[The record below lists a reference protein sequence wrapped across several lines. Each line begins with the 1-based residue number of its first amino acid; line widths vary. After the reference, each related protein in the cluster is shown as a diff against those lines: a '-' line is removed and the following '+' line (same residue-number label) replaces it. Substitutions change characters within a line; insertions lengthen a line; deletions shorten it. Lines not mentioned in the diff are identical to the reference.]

1 MPKIGSIPR
10 SATVAWSSSTEHSGL
25 LAAGTVAG
33 AISETFDTTAHL
45 DIFSLDLTS
54 DSDELPLLGTLTCAD
69 RYNRLTWGTK
79 GVADGSLPYG
89 ILAAGTV
96 NGAIQVVNPAFM
108 IAGGADPIV
117 ATIDTHTGPVR
128 GLEFNPAVPEL
139 LASGASDSEVF
150 ITDLTNPRNPRV
162 VSPGTKSPGP
172 GADISCVAWNRKVTH
187 IMASTSH
194 NGLSVVWDLK
204 LKKPVINFTNSN
216 NRSQRN
222 SVIAW
227 NPEQATQIIVASED
241 DSYPFM
247 QIWDLRNAF
256 APVKELSGHQK
267 GILTASWCPQDEN
280 LLVSAGKD
288 NRTLC
293 WDPSTGEVLCELP
306 PSENWT
312 FDVQWSPR
320 LPAIL
325 SAASFSGDIQ
335 VHSLQ
340 DASAST
346 EVQNANG
353 WAGEQQQGQAGAG
366 LMKAPKWLRRPCG
379 ATFGFGGKLA
389 RFDEK
394 SGSTITI
401 TDVHVDNGVVKRAED
416 LHAALD
422 AGDLSGFCSRKAAE
436 AVNERDAEDWRLMQ
450 VLCSQD
456 QRQLLLGFLGLADPS
471 APKKLPEAI
480 NAAGAVEHAD
490 TVTPQAAMPPA
501 KDEDAETLFSQMAI
515 ATERQMSLQSTSEPE
530 SPVPDSPP
538 PSFHLEPGVAAMPL
552 VTPAAPD
559 NPAIARAVLNGNFE
573 SAVEACLA
581 QGRVADA
588 LVLASAS
595 GRDLWATTRD
605 KYLASNQSPFMSRL
619 SAIVHQDF
627 GKYVAESSLASWKET
642 LGLVNTYA
650 SAEELP
656 VLCDQLATRLEGEAA
671 DRAAATLCFM
681 CAANTTKT
689 VELWRMRFDE
699 ALQAAPGGD
708 DVAPLLELMEK
719 CVVFQETTQTKEGYL
734 LVADKL
740 TAFAEL
746 LSAQGCLHEAMGYL
760 VQLPPA
766 TEREDPA
773 AMLMHRIH
781 GANPSL
787 LQSPP
792 PVPFDEVYVPETGAT
807 VGHDGDYR
815 QQQEQQQP
823 DYGQQ
828 QQVDYGIDYGTTY
841 TADAQYSAAAAAT
854 YTNGSSG
861 YAQTGYAYADAAP
874 AAAACGSYSAA
885 SSGYGYSA
893 PAPAPYTYAAQPATA
908 YEPTPAP
915 AAPPPPAA
923 GAYGAQMAQGGY
935 GYTTPAAPPPTAA
948 YAYQAP
954 PAPAPAP
961 AAPLPAAPASYPP
974 APTAPPAAPYQYQP
988 PAQPSYEA
996 LPPGYG
1002 QPEPHAPPPPAGPPA
1017 PPPAPPKPSYDASG
1031 VVTTI
1036 QGLVARCG
1044 AYQLQG
1050 ADQRRLQD
1058 AEKRLVVLFQKLGD
1072 GSISLG
1078 TFEKLQELSQG
1089 ARPWA
1094 ARRRS
1099 RTSCPASPLT
1109 AGHSD

>member
-10 SATVAWSSSTEHSGL
+10 SATVAWSSSTDHCGL

-54 DSDELPLLGTLTCAD
+54 GSDELPLLGTLTCAD

-96 NGAIQVVNPAFM
+96 NGAIQIVNPALM
-108 IAGGADPIV
+108 ITGGADPIV

-162 VSPGTKSPGP
+162 VSPGAKSPGP

-241 DSYPFM
+241 DNYPFM
-247 QIWDLRNAF
+247 QVWDLRNAF
-256 APVKELSGHQK
+256 APVKELAGHQK

-353 WAGEQQQGQAGAG
+353 WAGEQQQGQPGAG
-366 LMKAPKWLRRPCG
+366 LMRAPKWLRRPCG
-379 ATFGFGGKLA
+379 ATFGFGGKLV

-394 SGSTITI
+394 SGPTITI
-401 TDVHVDNGVVKRAED
+401 TDVHVDNEVVKRAEE
-416 LHAALD
+416 LHIALD
-422 AGDLSGFCSRKAAE
+422 SGDLSGFCSRKAAA
-436 AVNERDAEDWRLMQ
+436 AVNDRDAEDWRLMQ

-456 QRQLLLGFLGLADPS
+456 QRQHLLGFLGLADPN
-471 APKKLPEAI
+471 APKKPPDAGH
-480 NAAGAVEHAD
+480 AASIGEHAD
-490 TVTPQAAMPPA
+490 PVTPHAAVPPTE
-501 KDEDAETLFSQMAI
+501 DEDPETLFSQMAI
-515 ATERQMSLQSTSEPE
+515 ATERQMSMQSMSEPDSPVPE
-530 SPVPDSPP
+530 SPG
-538 PSFHLEPGVAAMPL
+538 PSYDAEPSGAPVPL

-559 NPAIARAVLNGNFE
+559 NPAVARAVLNGNLE
-573 SAVEACLA
+573 SAVDACLA

-588 LVLASAS
+588 LVLAAAS
-595 GRDLWATTRD
+595 GRDLWAATRD
-605 KYLASNQSPFMSRL
+605 KYLASNASPFMSRL

-656 VLCDQLATRLEGEAA
+656 VLCDQLATRLETEAA
-671 DRAAATLCFM
+671 DRAAATLCYM

-699 ALQAAPGGD
+699 AMAAVPGGD

-719 CVVFQETTQTKEGYL
+719 CVVFQETTQTKDGYL

-781 GANPSL
+781 GANPNL
-787 LQSPP
+787 LATPP
-792 PVPFDEVYVPETGAT
+792 PVPFDEVYVSETGVT
-807 VGHDGDYR
+807 VAPGNN
-815 QQQEQQQP
+815 
-823 DYGQQ
+823 YGQQ
-828 QQVDYGIDYGTTY
+828 QQQADYGTSYAT
-841 TADAQYSAAAAAT
+841 DAHYDAAAAAT
-854 YTNGSSG
+854 YTNGGAG
-861 YAQTGYAYADAAP
+861 YAQPGYAYAPAPDMGAVP

-885 SSGYGYSA
+885 GSGYDYSTA
-893 PAPAPYTYAAQPATA
+893 APYTYAAQPPAT
-908 YEPTPAP
+908 YEPVAAP

-923 GAYGAQMAQGGY
+923 GAYAAQMAQGGY
-935 GYTTPAAPPPTAA
+935 GYTTPAAPPPAA
-948 YAYQAP
+948 AFAYQAP

-961 AAPLPAAPASYPP
+961 AVPPPAALASYPP
-974 APTAPPAAPYQYQP
+974 APMAAAAAPYQYQP

-996 LPPGYG
+996 LPAGYG
-1002 QPEPHAPPPPAGPPA
+1002 QLEPQAPLPPAEPSA

-1031 VVTTI
+1031 VVSTI
-1036 QGLVARCG
+1036 QGLVAQCG

-1058 AEKRLVVLFQKLGD
+1058 AEKRLAVLFQKLDD
-1072 GSISLG
+1072 GSIALG
-1078 TFEKLQELSQG
+1078 TFEKLLELCQG
-1089 ARPWA
+1089 K
-1094 ARRRS
+1094 
-1099 RTSCPASPLT
+1099 PLRQICR
-1109 AGHSD
+1109 GWGESGVGGQRGGQGEK